1 MPCWATIGQSAA
13 LATTSITGGSCH
25 KYHVF
30 VAIKKSFVA
39 TKVYHSREL
48 PQAPFFVAANTSFAA
63 TKVLLRQTRV
73 CVCRNKRF
81 VVTKIYLSRQAYFCR
96 DKMRVVA
103 TKMILEAAPAK
114 DKSIPAA
121 TKLLSRQAYFC
132 HDKNVFVATKVS
144 LSRQNFCLDKI
155 MFVATSILLSRQT
168 RVCRDKTLGKWVGGD
183 EGIRGVSK
191 GLKTNLCR
199 LSCRRKDVFCLV

>member
-30 VAIKKSFVA
+30 VATKKHVFCRDKSISFAGAATSTVFVA
-39 TKVYHSREL
+39 T
-48 PQAPFFVAANTSFAA
+48 NTSFAA

-81 VVTKIYLSRQAYFCR
+81 VVTKVYLSRQAYFCR
-96 DKMRVVA
+96 DKIRVVA
-103 TKMILEAAPAK
+103 TKMILVAAPAK

-144 LSRQNFCLDKI
+144 LSRPNVCLDKI

-168 RVCRDKTLGKWVGGD
+168 RVCRDKTLGEMGG
-183 EGIRGVSK
+183 RG
-191 GLKTNLCR
+191 
-199 LSCRRKDVFCLV
+199 